1 MRTQRQIV
9 ACYYKWR
16 EFLKHLTEELIIW
29 RDNARSEHFFQ
40 PPAPAAPDTATLYQL
55 ISSFNTN
62 QLEVGFTKLKN
73 FYFDLLHELPTCSE
87 IITLVVLVLIMKENN
102 Y

>member
-1 MRTQRQIV
+1 MHVLSISN
-9 ACYYKWR
+9 
-16 EFLKHLTEELIIW
+16 I
-29 RDNARSEHFFQ
+29 FQ

-55 ISSFNTN
+55 ISSFNTS
-62 QLEVGFTKLKN
+62 QFQEGFTKLKN
-73 FYFDLLHELPTCSE
+73 FYFDLLHGLFTCSE